1 MKIGTV
7 EVPSRLVLAPMAG
20 VTDLAFRLI
29 CRELGAGLTVTEM
42 VSAKAL
48 CYQDK
53 KSRGLLKLSP
63 GEHPA
68 SAQIFGSDPVCMA
81 EAACIAAEI
90 SGADLIDINM
100 GCPVGKI
107 VSNGDGSAL
116 MRDPEKAARIAQA
129 VVEASPVPVTVK
141 MRRGWDKGSINAV
154 ELSRMLEQAGVSA
167 LAVHGRTRAQMY
179 AGQAD
184 WVTIRQV
191 KAAVS
196 IPVMANGDVFSAED
210 AVKILHFT
218 GADAVMIGRGC
229 LGPGGAGGK
238 ARPAAAASGPAV
250 RHRRAADRASGPGQG
265 GAHRHSGGPEAVRLV
280 SQGRAPRGIL
290 QGADR
295 AHEHAGGYVPDH
307 GGHPPGPDIRR
318 AQGGKGG
325 ILCTRESIGSWRRG
339 WPYAGCCW
347 LR

>member
-116 MRDPEKAARIAQA
+116 MRDPEKAARIARA

-154 ELSRMLEQAGVSA
+154 ELAKMLEQAGVSA
-167 LAVHGRTRAQMY
+167 IAVHGRTRTQMY

-184 WVTIRQV
+184 WTTIREV
-191 KAAVS
+191 KQAVS
-196 IPVMANGDVFSAED
+196 VPVIANGDVFAPED
-210 AVKILHFT
+210 AVRILEFT
-218 GADAVMIGRGC
+218 GADMAMIGRGC
-229 LGPGGAGGK
+229 FGNPWLFQQ
-238 ARPAAAASGPAV
+238 ARAALEGEPIPPLPPLAERWATAVRQVELAAADKGEHIAV
-250 RHRRAADRASGPGQG
+250 L
-265 GAHRHSGGPEAVRLV
+265 EARKQLCWYLKGVSHANYYKEQIVRMDTLEDVYRV
-280 SQGRAPRGIL
+280 S
-290 QGADR
+290 
-295 AHEHAGGYVPDH
+295 AGVKRD
-307 GGHPPGPDIRR
+307 
-318 AQGGKGG
+318 
-325 ILCTRESIGSWRRG
+325 
-339 WPYAGCCW
+339 

>member
-1 MKIGTV
+1 
-7 EVPSRLVLAPMAG
+7 MAG
-20 VTDLAFRLI
+20 VTDLGFRTV
-29 CRELGAGLTVTEM
+29 CRELGAGYTVTEM

-154 ELSRMLEQAGVSA
+154 ELSQMLEQAGVSA

-229 LGPGGAGGK
+229 LGNPWLFQQAQ
-238 ARPAAAASGPAV
+238 AALEGQPIPPLPPLAQRCDTAV
-250 RHRRAADRASGPGQG
+250 RQIELAAQDKGEHIAIL
-265 GAHRHSGGPEAVRLV
+265 EARKQYAWYLKGV
-280 SQGRAPRGIL
+280 P
-290 QGADR
+290 
-295 AHEHAGGYVPDH
+295 HAGYYKEQIVRMNTLEDMYRITEG
-307 GGHPPGPDIRR
+307 IRR
-318 AQGGKGG
+318 DL
-325 ILCTRESIGSWRRG
+325 I
-339 WPYAGCCW
+339 
-347 LR
+347 

>member
-7 EVPSRLVLAPMAG
+7 EVPSQLVLAPMAG
-20 VTDLAFRLI
+20 VTDLGFRTV
-29 CRELGAGLTVTEM
+29 CRELGAGYTVTEM

-154 ELSRMLEQAGVSA
+154 ELSQMLEQAGVSA

-229 LGPGGAGGK
+229 LGNPWLFQQAQ
-238 ARPAAAASGPAV
+238 AALEGQPIPPLPPLAQRCDTAV
-250 RHRRAADRASGPGQG
+250 RQIELAAQDKGEHIAIL
-265 GAHRHSGGPEAVRLV
+265 EARKQYAWYLKGV
-280 SQGRAPRGIL
+280 P
-290 QGADR
+290 
-295 AHEHAGGYVPDH
+295 HAGYYKEQIVRMNTLEDMYRITEG
-307 GGHPPGPDIRR
+307 IRR
-318 AQGGKGG
+318 DL
-325 ILCTRESIGSWRRG
+325 I
-339 WPYAGCCW
+339 
-347 LR
+347 

>member
-7 EVPSRLVLAPMAG
+7 EVPSQLVLAPMAG

-154 ELSRMLEQAGVSA
+154 ELSQMLEQAGVSA

-229 LGPGGAGGK
+229 LGNPWLFQQAQ
-238 ARPAAAASGPAV
+238 AALEGQPIPPLPPLRERWDTAV
-250 RHRRAADRASGPGQG
+250 RQIELAVEDKGEHIALL
-265 GAHRHSGGPEAVRLV
+265 EARKQLCWYLKGVSHANYYKEQIVRLTTLEELYRV
-280 SQGRAPRGIL
+280 A
-290 QGADR
+290 
-295 AHEHAGGYVPDH
+295 AGV
-307 GGHPPGPDIRR
+307 RR
-318 AQGGKGG
+318 D
-325 ILCTRESIGSWRRG
+325 
-339 WPYAGCCW
+339 